1 MRTPAFIGALCL
13 ALTIAAG
20 GLAVAPSRVQADD
33 WTTYAHPNDLRDVTV
48 AGGKLWLATTGGA
61 LSYDLA
67 GGAFQQY
74 PRRLAGGPVSQDL
87 TSVAYDAV
95 NGIIY
100 FGSADAGV
108 SQYRPAEDRWRRF
121 DEIPDNDIRS
131 VTTAGGQ
138 LFVATASGFAI
149 RRSTSRTDL
158 CNDIDRACCGVEGEA
173 CDFPSFDVR
182 DFALVDTVL
191 WTVTAGGP
199 AELRGGLWHPHVT
212 SAALNAR
219 TVEGQDGT
227 TWIATPSAQGV
238 YRWDAAAQEWAAA
251 GGGLPAGQDLGDLV
265 RLVNTGGELLLCGN
279 PGIFRLEGG
288 NWVSLGLERGARSV
302 VKVDGVYYGCT
313 REGLFKGGPGG
324 WTQLLASGPPLN
336 IAGQAIDVA
345 NDGTLWIGTIGGAMA
360 LSPAGAWS
368 IVRNGQGGVANFDIF
383 SIFVDSA
390 DRLWLGK
397 CCCREVPKC
406 PTQFVN
412 DGTVSPEL
420 AAYDG
425 WGMSEDGQHR
435 LWIGSN
441 FGGAYVLNADGSLL
455 TELTGENT
463 GGALRSTSV
472 RTTATDGTRVW
483 LGYEDAGLSI
493 LDTKGDP
500 ANVAGYSWRY
510 FNGQSGSQLPDA
522 TVSDIEVVGSNDAW
536 VLTSANLV
544 HFQNNQKSKQV
555 GLNSG
560 GEPRRGNALA
570 IDGKGTKWVATSSGV
585 LRVDRNDNVTVINTG
600 NSDLIANEVL
610 DVAIDPTNG
619 DILFETRLGA
629 SRLREVAEPFTG
641 GDDSFAYPNPFQPD
655 GTARLMVG
663 GSTATDGTV
672 YDLVG
677 RPVARF
683 ALNEGWDGRD
693 NSGEFVAP
701 GLYLVVS
708 GGTSLRVAVK
718 R

>member
-1 MRTPAFIGALCL
+1 
-13 ALTIAAG
+13 
-20 GLAVAPSRVQADD
+20 
-33 WTTYAHPNDLRDVTV
+33 
-48 AGGKLWLATTGGA
+48 
-61 LSYDLA
+61 
-67 GGAFQQY
+67 
-74 PRRLAGGPVSQDL
+74 
-87 TSVAYDAV
+87 
-95 NGIIY
+95 
-100 FGSADAGV
+100 
-108 SQYRPAEDRWRRF
+108 
-121 DEIPDNDIRS
+121 

-138 LFVATASGFAI
+138 LVATASGFAI
-149 RRSTSRTDL
+149 RHRRSRTDL
-158 CNDIDRACCGVEGEA
+158 CNDIDRACCGVKEA
-173 CDFPSFDVR
+173 CDSPRSTCATR
-182 DFALVDTVL
+182 LVDTVL
-191 WTVTAGGP
+191 WTVRAGGP

-238 YRWDAAAQEWAAA
+238 FRWNAAAQEWAAA

-279 PGIFRLEGG
+279 PGLFRLEGG
-288 NWVSLGLERGARSV
+288 DWVSLGLERGVRSA
-302 VKVDGVYYGCT
+302 VKVDGVYYACT
-313 REGLFKGGPGG
+313 REGLFKGAGGCGRSCYLGPAAQHRGR
-324 WTQLLASGPPLN
+324 
-336 IAGQAIDVA
+336 AIDVA

-463 GGALRSTSV
+463 GGALGSPSV

-570 IDGKGTKWVATSSGV
+570 IDAKGTKWVATSSGV

-641 GDDSFAYPNPFQPD
+641 GDDAYPSPFQPD
-655 GTARLMVG
+655 GGAHSWSAAPPPPTASLRP
-663 GSTATDGTV
+663 
-672 YDLVG
+672 VG
-677 RPVARF
+677 RPWRA
-683 ALNEGWDGRD
+683 
-693 NSGEFVAP
+693 SP
-701 GLYLVVS
+701 
-708 GGTSLRVAVK
+708 
-718 R
+718 